1 MATSAIETAKQE
13 NGSRVFFESVIEKN
27 KMPSEKD
34 MLKVYPGYDQS
45 WAATYQKQTAALK
58 GFLGSK
64 KGYVYSR
71 DKGIMP
77 YIEKIAKSQCGV
89 SVKDRWNP
97 MDIVLVKKNMERV
110 VEGTIKELT
119 NIKGMTKDSKLEILN
134 AYMRE
139 ALQQRVLV
147 GVSLKAIAE
156 KKKSANAELA
166 NMAGKGSA
174 RTTINYAPG
183 SLKCDLTLGKKKNY
197 LFDTGELGFDL
208 VTETGGSIHG
218 QSRNFQYSKARNVIQ
233 TDLTPK
239 GKDAGAKL
247 GKVSSVALDGFL
259 RSVGLQRP
267 PSASSHNNI
276 PGLSTDYDGT
286 RGMGNWTQVDI
297 DYWVDLFNSLRN
309 SPINFGQ
316 VAVYQ
321 DGRMVAQ
328 GFDKVMEYSIK
339 YETGQ
344 ADRSSAGRF
353 SSKLIALEW
362 AKIWMEIEKKGKM
375 REWATALYYGA
386 KKEFSSK
393 NGPFLKIY

>member
-147 GVSLKAIAE
+147 GVSLKAIA
-156 KKKSANAELA
+156 
-166 NMAGKGSA
+166 
-174 RTTINYAPG
+174 
-183 SLKCDLTLGKKKNY
+183 
-197 LFDTGELGFDL
+197 
-208 VTETGGSIHG
+208 
-218 QSRNFQYSKARNVIQ
+218 
-233 TDLTPK
+233 
-239 GKDAGAKL
+239 
-247 GKVSSVALDGFL
+247 
-259 RSVGLQRP
+259 
-267 PSASSHNNI
+267 
-276 PGLSTDYDGT
+276 
-286 RGMGNWTQVDI
+286 
-297 DYWVDLFNSLRN
+297 
-309 SPINFGQ
+309 
-316 VAVYQ
+316 
-321 DGRMVAQ
+321 
-328 GFDKVMEYSIK
+328 
-339 YETGQ
+339 
-344 ADRSSAGRF
+344 
-353 SSKLIALEW
+353 
-362 AKIWMEIEKKGKM
+362 
-375 REWATALYYGA
+375 
-386 KKEFSSK
+386 
-393 NGPFLKIY
+393 